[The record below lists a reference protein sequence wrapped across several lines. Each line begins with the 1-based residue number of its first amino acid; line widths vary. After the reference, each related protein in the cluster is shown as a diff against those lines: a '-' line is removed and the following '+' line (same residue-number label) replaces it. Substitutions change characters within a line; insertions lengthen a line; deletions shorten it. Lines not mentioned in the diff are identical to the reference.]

1 MEMLEALKGFHDRLL
16 QMAGTLRFN
25 KRDPVDLHRIALYGT
40 LLELTGCMI
49 HLAERDGRT
58 GVPPL
63 FRAFLEAAVELRNL
77 TREAGY
83 IDHMRAS
90 HAAQWLSVLKEAK
103 KRTNPYLRL
112 IAASPDVDAQ
122 IAEHEREL
130 AELAAHHRH
139 PLKVF
144 ERFERANMVDEYRSL
159 YNFLSCDSH
168 SNIRALISRHIER
181 GDDDFQV
188 VYYKDEPIG
197 TFLATLD
204 STAGLL
210 IEASVAMHDAFNS
223 VSLPEIHAI
232 SEELNALRA
241 RCSA

>member
-1 MEMLEALKGFHDRLL
+1 METFEALKAFHDRLL
-16 QMAGTLRFN
+16 RLASILRFN
-25 KRDPVDLHRIALYGT
+25 KRDPVDLHRVALYGT

-49 HLAERDGRT
+49 HLIEHKRRT
-58 GVPPL
+58 GVPSL

-77 TREAGY
+77 MKDAGY
-83 IDHMRAS
+83 IDHMMAS
-90 HAAQWLSVLKEAK
+90 HVDQWLRVLEEAK
-103 KRTNPYLRL
+103 KGTNPYLAL
-112 IAASPDVDAQ
+112 IAASEDLDKQ
-122 IAEHEREL
+122 ITDHEKQLGEL
-130 AELAAHHRH
+130 QVRGKQ

-181 GDDDFQV
+181 TDNDFKV
-188 VYYKDEPIG
+188 VFYKDEPIE

-210 IEASVAMHDAFNS
+210 IEASLSVHEALNSGSLAEIQEMH
-223 VSLPEIHAI
+223 
-232 SEELNALRA
+232 EEFNALRA
-241 RCSA
+241 KQVA